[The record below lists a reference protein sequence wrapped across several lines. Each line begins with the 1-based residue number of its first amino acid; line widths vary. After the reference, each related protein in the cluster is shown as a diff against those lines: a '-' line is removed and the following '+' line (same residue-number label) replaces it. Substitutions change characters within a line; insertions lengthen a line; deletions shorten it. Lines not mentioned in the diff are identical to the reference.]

1 MRTFDKEKILLC
13 KEYFSVHNM
22 VVTVHIFWIYLHFSV
37 LELYAQ
43 LDTNIIPTFRVW
55 QEIQVF
61 KALKENLAPW

>member
-43 LDTNIIPTFRVW
+43 LDTNIIPTFRV
-55 QEIQVF
+55 
-61 KALKENLAPW
+61 